1 VRLKKDVLRTRLKGS
16 IDIEFTE
23 EPLSSYSGLE
33 LFRRFTASSG
43 VGNVTAFVLGRPK
56 LRY

>member
-1 VRLKKDVLRTRLKGS
+1 LKKDVLRTRLKGS
-16 IDIEFTE
+16 IGIEFTE

-33 LFRRFTASSG
+33 LFRRFSANSG
-43 VGNVTAFVLGRPK
+43 GGNVTAFVLRRPE

>member
-1 VRLKKDVLRTRLKGS
+1 LKKDVLRTRLKGS